1 MAFSNALIP
10 FLCDRGMYAMSIDK
24 RDIES
29 GAMPDWTAWETDEI
43 DRIDWRPVVELAKA
57 REWAPRALAED
68 A

>member
-1 MAFSNALIP
+1 
-10 FLCDRGMYAMSIDK
+10 MSTVD

-29 GAMPDWTAWETDEI
+29 GVMPDWTGCGTDEI

-57 REWAPRALAED
+57 REWTPRALAED

>member
-1 MAFSNALIP
+1 
-10 FLCDRGMYAMSIDK
+10 MSTDETA
-24 RDIES
+24 IES

-43 DRIDWRPVVELAKA
+43 DRIDWQPVVELAKA